1 MILIT
6 GATGKTGYEVAKSL
20 AELSIPFKALIR
32 NSTKAS
38 QMTELG
44 GQPIIGSIEDDELLN
59 QALEGVDKTLLL
71 LPNSEQQLSLEK
83 RFVDAAVRAGVKHM
97 VKMSSMEA
105 LPEATRTIPRMHVES
120 ENHIK
125 DSGLSWTMI
134 KPNFFMQNLL
144 GAGKTIKEQSK
155 FFFPF
160 ENGTTAMMDV
170 RDIGLFIAKV
180 LSDEV
185 HNNQNYE
192 ITGPEL
198 LSFHEVAEKF
208 SIVLGKEINYV
219 SVPMDAYKTTLSQF
233 VTNQWHLDAVIDL
246 FEDIA
251 EGGLDYT
258 TTTFSDLTGKPPCSL
273 QQFIEEHLFVYRDS
287 D

>member
-32 NSTKAS
+32 SETKKS
-38 QMTELG
+38 QITELG
-44 GQPIIGSIEDDELLN
+44 GQAIIGSIEDKELLN
-59 QALEGVDKTLLL
+59 QTLKGIQKALLL
-71 LPNSEQQLSLEK
+71 LPNSEQQLALEK
-83 RFVDAAVRAGVKHM
+83 QFVDAAAKAEVKHV

-105 LPEATRTIPRMHVES
+105 LPEATRTIPRMHVDS

-125 DSGLSWTMI
+125 KSGLSWTMI

-144 GAGKTIKEQSK
+144 GSGKTIKEQGK
-155 FFFPF
+155 IFFPF
-160 ENGTTAMMDV
+160 DNGTTAMMDV
-170 RDIGLFIAKV
+170 RDIGLFIAKI
-180 LSDEV
+180 LSDEGHV
-185 HNNQNYE
+185 NQNYE

-198 LSFHEVAEKF
+198 LSFHQVAEKF
-208 SIVLGKEINYV
+208 SLVLGKKINYID
-219 SVPMDAYKTTLSQF
+219 VPMDEYKTTLSQF
-233 VTNQWHLDAVIDL
+233 VTHEWHLDAVIDL

-258 TTTFSDLTGKPPCSL
+258 TTTFTDITGKPPCSL
-273 QQFIEEHLFVYRDS
+273 EKFIEEHLFVYRD
-287 D
+287 

>member
-83 RFVDAAVRAGVKHM
+83 RFVDAAVKTGVKHV

-105 LPEATRTIPRMHVES
+105 LPEATRT
-120 ENHIK
+120 
-125 DSGLSWTMI
+125 
-134 KPNFFMQNLL
+134 
-144 GAGKTIKEQSK
+144 KTCLVLEKQLK
-155 FFFPF
+155 
-160 ENGTTAMMDV
+160 N
-170 RDIGLFIAKV
+170 KV
-180 LSDEV
+180 
-185 HNNQNYE
+185 N
-192 ITGPEL
+192 
-198 LSFHEVAEKF
+198 SFSPLKME
-208 SIVLGKEINYV
+208 
-219 SVPMDAYKTTLSQF
+219 PQ
-233 VTNQWHLDAVIDL
+233 
-246 FEDIA
+246 
-251 EGGLDYT
+251 
-258 TTTFSDLTGKPPCSL
+258 P
-273 QQFIEEHLFVYRDS
+273 
-287 D
+287 

>member
-6 GATGKTGYEVAKSL
+6 GATGKTGYEVAKNL
-20 AELSIPFKALIR
+20 GALGVPFKTLIR
-32 NSTKAS
+32 DPDKAS
-38 QMTELG
+38 QITELG
-44 GQPIIGSIEDDELLN
+44 GQPIVGSIEDDVLLN
-59 QALEGVDKTLLL
+59 QALEGVNRTLIL
-71 LPNSEQQLSLEK
+71 LPNSDQQLSLEK
-83 RFVDAAVRAGVKHM
+83 RFVDAAVKAQVKHV

-144 GAGKTIKEQSK
+144 GSGKTIKEQNK

-160 ENGTTAMMDV
+160 ANGTTAMMDV

-180 LSDEV
+180 LSGEG
-185 HNNQNYE
+185 HENQNYE

-208 SIVLGKEINYV
+208 SLVLGTEVNYV
-219 SVPMDAYKTTLSQF
+219 NVPMDAYKTTLSQF

-258 TTTFSDLTGKPPCSL
+258 TTTFSDLTGKSPCSL
-273 QQFIEEHLFVYRDS
+273 EQFIEEHLSVYRD
-287 D
+287 